1 MTDKPKVTGFKAQL
15 PNLLTIGR
23 ILCIPFLVAGI
34 VLAGHDNWYAPTWVG
49 FGAFFLFGIACISD
63 YLDGYWARKWNV
75 TSDFGRMIDPI
86 ADKLLV
92 AACLI
97 ALCICANGLWII
109 LIPALAIIGRDILV
123 SGAREFA
130 ALKGR
135 AMPPTKLAKWKTAC
149 EMFAISI
156 LLFLIALHA
165 YHLEFEILSDSFRK
179 TLATLGFILLWI
191 AAVLS
196 VYTGSLYLRA
206 ALKD

>member
-23 ILCIPFLVAGI
+23 ILCIPFLAAGI

-92 AACLI
+92 AGCLI
-97 ALCICANGLWII
+97 AIAIVVNGHWII
-109 LIPALAIIGRDILV
+109 LAPALAIIARDILV
-123 SGAREFA
+123 SGAREHA
-130 ALKGR
+130 ALKSR
-135 AMPPTKLAKWKTAC
+135 AMPPTQLAKWKTAA
-149 EMFAISI
+149 EMLSI
-156 LLFLIALHA
+156 FFLIYWIGYGAWNM
-165 YHLEFEILSDSFRK
+165 LEQISMEHWAGYAGI
-179 TLATLGFILLWI
+179 GLLWL
-191 AAVLS
+191 AAFLS

-206 ALKD
+206 ALKA